1 MSIGEVVLN
10 GVRGDIC
17 QLNML
22 SSVVREF
29 DAVS

>member
-1 MSIGEVVLN
+1 MFIGEVVLN

-22 SSVVREF
+22 SSMVREF